1 MKINGI
7 QRPHV
12 DAASTA
18 KPVAQ
23 RGSIES
29 TATKVAVSSEAK
41 QLAEV
46 RSAEVTDRE
55 KIARLAQA
63 IARGEFKVEAER
75 LAERM
80 LREEM

>member
-1 MKINGI
+1 MKIHGI

-23 RGSIES
+23 RGTTDS
-29 TATKVAVSSEAK
+29 TTKVAVSPEAK
-41 QLAEV
+41 QLREA
-46 RSAEVTDRE
+46 RSPEVTDQE
-55 KIARLAQA
+55 KISRLAQA